1 MPNTPFDPA
10 LPRDNSPL
18 SSAEMRAQLN
28 ALAGRIAALE
38 QQMGSRATMPT
49 LGEFDPGFNDPPT
62 TGDLENVRGYFNT
75 LVQQLEQQ

>member
-1 MPNTPFDPA
+1 MPAPQFDPN
-10 LPRDNSPL
+10 LPANNSPIVA
-18 SSAEMRAQLN
+18 AELRNQLN
-28 ALAGRIAALE
+28 ALQAQITAL
-38 QQMGSRATMPT
+38 QQLVGSRATMPT